1 MLTLAIIMLAA
12 WTVGAAL
19 LWWPQLTGASRRKLA
34 LLSSAAGLV
43 AMMLAMSTEGFRESP
58 TVAVFV
64 LGTTYVTE
72 KASASAS
79 LPYYVLTGV
88 FLSLG
93 FFGLALGDEEAR
105 ALGRRWLLTALAL
118 SWLVTAIRFLL
129 EKVAAPP
136 FWTQAVGVTWL
147 APVVGAFFALN
158 LRAEG
163 RGFRSLLAALVVY
176 AYGVRLVVAGLMT
189 VATRMRL
196 GSHYDVSALVLVYSP
211 LTGYPY
217 TFQEG
222 SAAQILGVV
231 FIPQLLIW
239 PIYTVVAGLL
249 GAGAAWIVLAAGGLK
264 PLSPAPIQVAPAGQ
278 D

>member
-19 LWWPQLTGASRRKLA
+19 LWWPQLPGASRRKLA

-43 AMMLAMSTEGFRESP
+43 SMMLAMSTEGFRESP

-79 LPYYVLTGV
+79 LPYYVLTAA

-105 ALGRRWLLTALAL
+105 ALGRRWLLTAVAL

-136 FWTQAVGVTWL
+136 FWTQAVGVTWI

-163 RGFRSLLAALVVY
+163 RGFRSLLAALVLY
-176 AYGVRLVVAGLMT
+176 AFAVRGVVAGLMT

-196 GSHYDVSALVLVYSP
+196 GSHYDVSPLVLVYSP
-211 LTGYPY
+211 LSGYPY
-217 TFQEG
+217 TFHEG
-222 SAAQILGVV
+222 SAAQILGVAL
-231 FIPQLLIW
+231 IPQLLIW
-239 PIYTVVAGLL
+239 PIYTVLAGLL
-249 GAGAAWIVLAAGGLK
+249 GAGAAWIVVAARG
-264 PLSPAPIQVAPAGQ
+264 LSPASPPIEVAPAGQ